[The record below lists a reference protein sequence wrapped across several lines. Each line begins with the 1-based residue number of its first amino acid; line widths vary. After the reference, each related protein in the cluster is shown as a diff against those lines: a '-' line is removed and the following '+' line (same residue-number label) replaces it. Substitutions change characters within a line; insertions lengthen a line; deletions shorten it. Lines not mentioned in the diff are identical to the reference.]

1 MLDIR
6 LSLSLSNDG
15 KHGQVGRDYSSCVK
29 GCWFGSNHDCI
40 GFVNTADTLMFW
52 HKIIYSIVRTFFGS
66 IFDVL
71 FLKTFENKT

>member
-1 MLDIR
+1 MSGFCFRRTTTSYPALKAISGFMLDIR

-40 GFVNTADTLMFW
+40 GFVNTADTLMF
-52 HKIIYSIVRTFFGS
+52 
-66 IFDVL
+66 
-71 FLKTFENKT
+71 